1 MRYKSIPTKKD
12 ENGNNIVSTSIIPAI
27 RKQNTDTFVVM
38 VEKTRLDHLAHRFYG
53 NPNYWW
59 IIANANDIKG
69 TMYAKLGSQIR
80 IPRDINRIISEY
92 NRINDI

>member
-1 MRYKSIPTKKD
+1 MKMETTLFQLLLFR
-12 ENGNNIVSTSIIPAI
+12 AI
-27 RKQNTDTFVVM
+27 RKQSTDTFVVM

-69 TMYAKLGSQIR
+69 TMYAKLGYANKNSA
-80 IPRDINRIISEY
+80 
-92 NRINDI
+92 